1 MKKFFKSFL
10 AAFIA
15 VIALAFAACGG
26 IFEGNIGISDNDKTK
41 TENAVRL
48 LYETDDSIKNG
59 YEMKCKIRA
68 EKSADLNRDF
78 IFALSSS
85 DPIFSDSY
93 TEYTLFMASGSDIAA
108 LKKDDGSYGD
118 LQFIVKF
125 DDLSKYFEETQE
137 AKQVYFVFHSIG
149 DEKKHIYLFLRF
161 LQLHFRRKK
170 TEAFVVNFYRRK
182 SYRIIP

>member
-26 IFEGNIGISDNDKTK
+26 IFEGNIGISDNVKTK

-68 EKSADLNRDF
+68 EKNADLNRNF

-85 DPIFSDSY
+85 DPNFSDSY
-93 TEYTLFMASGSDIAA
+93 TENTLFMASGSDIAA
-108 LKKDDGSYGD
+108 LKKDDG
-118 LQFIVKF
+118 
-125 DDLSKYFEETQE
+125 
-137 AKQVYFVFHSIG
+137 
-149 DEKKHIYLFLRF
+149 
-161 LQLHFRRKK
+161 
-170 TEAFVVNFYRRK
+170 
-182 SYRIIP
+182 

>member
-41 TENAVRL
+41 TKNAVRL

-68 EKSADLNRDF
+68 EKNADLNRDF

-108 LKKDDGSYGD
+108 LKKDDDSYGD

-137 AKQVYFVFHSIG
+137 EKQVYFVFHSIG
-149 DEKKHIYLFLRF
+149 DEKSILTYSS
-161 LQLHFRRKK
+161 
-170 TEAFVVNFYRRK
+170 A
-182 SYRIIP
+182 SYNYTFDGTKLKLSW

>member
-1 MKKFFKSFL
+1 MKKFLKNLL
-10 AAFIA
+10 AAAVA

-68 EKSADLNRDF
+68 EKNADLNRDF

-93 TEYTLFMASGSDIAA
+93 TEYTLFMARGSDIAA
-108 LKKDDGSYGD
+108 LKKNDGSYGD

-137 AKQVYFVFHSIG
+137 EKKVYFVLHSIG
-149 DEKKHIYLFLRF
+149 DEKSIFTYSSASYNYTFDGTKLKLFW
-161 LQLHFRRKK
+161 
-170 TEAFVVNFYRRK
+170 
-182 SYRIIP
+182 

>member
-26 IFEGNIGISDNDKTK
+26 IFEGNIGISDNVKKK

-68 EKSADLNRDF
+68 EKNADLNRDF

-125 DDLSKYFEETQE
+125 DDLSKYFEETKE

-149 DEKKHIYLFLRF
+149 DEKSIFTYSSSSYNYTFDG
-161 LQLHFRRKK
+161 KK
-170 TEAFVVNFYRRK
+170 LK
-182 SYRIIP
+182 LSW